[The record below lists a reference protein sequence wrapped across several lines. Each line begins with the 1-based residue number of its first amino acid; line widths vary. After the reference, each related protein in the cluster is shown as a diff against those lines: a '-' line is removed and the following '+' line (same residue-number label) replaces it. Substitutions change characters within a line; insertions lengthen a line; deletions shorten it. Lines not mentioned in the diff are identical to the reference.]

1 MRDAK
6 LGLTEE
12 RARPLPLLEPLL
24 HGRGGPQEGLTESR
38 AQGQEGK
45 ELEGK
50 QRGGEAAFLRKDS
63 SKGHRLGTSPT

>member
-1 MRDAK
+1 MREAK

-24 HGRGGPQEGLTESR
+24 NGRGSPQEGLTESR

-50 QRGGEAAFLRKDS
+50 QRGEKLPS
-63 SKGHRLGTSPT
+63 

>member
-1 MRDAK
+1 MREAK
-6 LGLTEE
+6 LELTGE

-24 HGRGGPQEGLTESR
+24 NGRGGPQEGLTESR

-50 QRGGEAAFLRKDS
+50 QRGRSCLPKEG
-63 SKGHRLGTSPT
+63 